1 MIVNQNDTMQAIN
14 RYLKTLQSRNVKID
28 MNPVT
33 HIDLLTRL
41 PQMMAVALW
50 QKDNGENNSDV
61 RVMLCAYNQLVETQ
75 KIVQ

>member
-1 MIVNQNDTMQAIN
+1 MIVNQNDTMQAMN
-14 RYLKTLQSRNVKID
+14 RYLKTLQLRNVKMD

-33 HIDLLTRL
+33 HIDLFTRL